1 MKRLLIMALAGALAM
16 PAQANG
22 VPPWAGTA
30 ETREL
35 APDEKSLW
43 QEADDFDRSLQRAG
57 KVNGDPALTA
67 YLQGIMD
74 RLYPEFKGRLRVHL
88 LDAQHINAFALPNGS
103 VYVNAG
109 LVARFEN
116 EAQLATVLAHEGA
129 HFTHRHSLQQAE
141 RVRNAAAFALV
152 VNMLG
157 VPLVGDIVAL
167 SSMFGFSREHER
179 EADEI
184 GYQRLIAVGYAPRES
199 IRTFEHLQAEIK
211 AADIKEPFFFASHPR
226 LQERIDNFTELVKDS
241 NSGEIARER
250 FVEATARLRLASL
263 AADLAAYRHK
273 QIILML
279 SKPETR
285 REYPPE
291 ASYYLGEAY
300 RLRNEAGDLD
310 TAEREFNS
318 ATETAPLFAPAYR
331 ALGLLAYKRDDK
343 ERARALF
350 RRYLELAPTAKDHGY
365 IEYYLTAIGQPGPT
379 ETVQQDTPLQDTSAG
394 NTP

>member
-1 MKRLLIMALAGALAM
+1 MKRQLIVALACALAM
-16 PAQANG
+16 PVHAND
-22 VPPWAGTA
+22 VLPWASSA
-30 ETREL
+30 ETRAL
-35 APDEKSLW
+35 ANSEKSLW
-43 QEADDFDRSLQRAG
+43 QEADDFDRSLQRAD
-57 KVNGDPALTA
+57 KINADPALTA

-74 RLYPEFKGRLRVHL
+74 RLYPEFKGRLRVQL
-88 LDAQHINAFALPNGS
+88 LNAQHINAFALPNGS

-141 RVRNAAAFALV
+141 RIRNAAAFALV
-152 VNMLG
+152 VSMLG
-157 VPLVGDIVAL
+157 VPLMGDIVAL

-184 GYQRLIAVGYAPRES
+184 GYQRLIAAGYAPRES

-211 AADIKEPFFFASHPR
+211 AADIKEPFFFASHPK
-226 LQERIDNFTELVKDS
+226 LQERIDNFTELVKDT

-250 FVEATARLRLASL
+250 FIETTAQLRLASL
-263 AADLAAYRHK
+263 AADLAAYRYK
-273 QIILML
+273 QIILVL
-279 SKPETR
+279 SKPEIR

-300 RLRNEAGDLD
+300 RLRNEEGDLA

-318 ATETAPLFAPAYR
+318 VTEMAPEFAPTYR
-331 ALGLLAYKRDDK
+331 ALGLLAYKRDDMA
-343 ERARALF
+343 RARILLK
-350 RRYLELAPTAKDHGY
+350 RYLALAPTAEDRGY
-365 IEYYLTAIGQPGPT
+365 IEFYLAALDQPVPAEAT
-379 ETVQQDTPLQDTSAG
+379 QQDTP
-394 NTP
+394 

>member
-1 MKRLLIMALAGALAM
+1 MKRLLIVAQACALAM
-16 PAQANG
+16 PVHADD
-22 VPPWAGTA
+22 VLPWTSSA

-35 APDEKSLW
+35 ASSEKSLW

-57 KVNGDPALTA
+57 KINADPALTA

-74 RLYPEFKGRLRVHL
+74 RLYPEFKGRFNVHL
-88 LDAQHINAFALPNGS
+88 LNAQHINAFALPNGS

-141 RVRNAAAFALV
+141 RLRNAAAFALV

-157 VPLVGDIVAL
+157 VPLVGDMVAL

-184 GYQRLIAVGYAPRES
+184 GYQRLIAAGYAPRES

-211 AADIKEPFFFASHPR
+211 AADIKEPFFFASHPK
-226 LQERIDNFTELVKDS
+226 LQERIDNFTELVKDT
-241 NSGEIARER
+241 NSGEVARER
-250 FVEATARLRLASL
+250 FIETTTQLRLASL
-263 AADLAAYRHK
+263 AADLAAYRYK
-273 QIILML
+273 QIILVL
-279 SKPETR
+279 SKPEIR

-300 RLRNEAGDLD
+300 RLRNEDGDLA

-318 ATETAPLFAPAYR
+318 VIETTPGFAPAHR
-331 ALGLLAYKRDDK
+331 ALGLLAYKRGDTM
-343 ERARALF
+343 RARALL
-350 RRYLELAPTAKDHGY
+350 RRYLELAPAAEDRGHV
-365 IEYYLTAIGQPGPT
+365 EFYLAALDQPAPA
-379 ETVQQDTPLQDTSAG
+379 EAARQNAP
-394 NTP
+394 